1 MTPLESMTIKGWEE
15 TRQKF
20 DVVGFIMDFE
30 CGEIS
35 EDRMIEG
42 FQHLIDD
49 GTVWQLQGFYGR
61 TAQSLIEAGLCTS

>member
-1 MTPLESMTIKGWEE
+1 MTPLESMTIKGWEAK
-15 TRQKF
+15 RNF

-30 CGEIS
+30 CGDVS

-61 TAQSLIEAGLCTS
+61 TAESLIEQGYCHAA